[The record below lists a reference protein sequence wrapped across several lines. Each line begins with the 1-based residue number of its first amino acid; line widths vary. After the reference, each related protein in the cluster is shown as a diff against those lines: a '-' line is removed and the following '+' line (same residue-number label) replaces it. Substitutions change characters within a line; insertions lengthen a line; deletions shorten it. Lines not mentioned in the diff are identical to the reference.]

1 LEHATSF
8 YKDLFGPV
16 AATGIRL
23 SDEIWTEGEKL
34 NAQDRFEIK
43 DVIDHM
49 EKNKA
54 EGPDGFPIEFYQH
67 CNLIS
72 WMY

>member
-16 AATGIRL
+16 DATGIRL

-34 NAQDRFEIK
+34 NT
-43 DVIDHM
+43 
-49 EKNKA
+49 
-54 EGPDGFPIEFYQH
+54 
-67 CNLIS
+67 
-72 WMY
+72 